1 APASQRLFTP
11 LGRFPSTAPPHHCGL
26 GWGWGGDRL
35 PQVTRQHLGIRK
47 SRISKKLQ
55 CHQRPVTLT

>member
-11 LGRFPSTAPPHHCGL
+11 SLPLYSASTPLRLGVGV
-26 GWGWGGDRL
+26 GWRQRL